1 MDIMP
6 FIVTFEKICNIL
18 TKYLPDYSGRDS
30 PVIFFYIS
38 QVVPHHLN
46 YSLISL

>member
-6 FIVTFEKICNIL
+6 FIVSFEKICNIL

-30 PVIFFYIS
+30 PVIS